1 MVFWAE
7 DARSLFSSFVRS
19 INLRESPQGMTRF
32 LVKVGTLT
40 GEIEE
45 MNLSAE
51 NKLALQKDL
60 QEKGLHV
67 FWIKR
72 HFGLNRLRNPLKF
85 RERISQTEFTLFNQE
100 LAALLRAGL
109 PLLQSLDIMLERM
122 HNILFKSALTEIRNQ
137 VKSGTALSEAF
148 RMQGNLFPRIYSASL
163 VAGEKSG
170 ELEQVITRYVRYLKL
185 SATTR
190 KKVVAALIYPLFLF
204 TTLIFAAA
212 FLLLW
217 VIPRFAGFFDGFDA
231 KLPLLTV
238 VLLTLATTLREHILF
253 IITIAGG
260 LGIALYWWYRSEDSK
275 AFVDRLALKI
285 PFIGPVLHL
294 FATSQLTRSLGTL
307 LSGGLPLVQAIS
319 IAANSIGNLHLG
331 RAVGPVAEAVREGKS
346 FSSSLDNTSEF
357 SNLTIE
363 MVKVGENTGGLA
375 DMLQNVANFADE
387 EIEHR
392 LNMMLSMLSP
402 IVLLFM
408 GGLVATILLS
418 IYLPMFDLISATR

>member
-1 MVFWAE
+1 
-7 DARSLFSSFVRS
+7 
-19 INLRESPQGMTRF
+19 MTRF
-32 LVKVGTLT
+32 LVKVGTLS

-170 ELEQVITRYVRYLKL
+170 ELEQVITR
-185 SATTR
+185 
-190 KKVVAALIYPLFLF
+190 
-204 TTLIFAAA
+204 
-212 FLLLW
+212 
-217 VIPRFAGFFDGFDA
+217 
-231 KLPLLTV
+231 
-238 VLLTLATTLREHILF
+238 
-253 IITIAGG
+253 
-260 LGIALYWWYRSEDSK
+260 
-275 AFVDRLALKI
+275 
-285 PFIGPVLHL
+285 
-294 FATSQLTRSLGTL
+294 
-307 LSGGLPLVQAIS
+307 
-319 IAANSIGNLHLG
+319 
-331 RAVGPVAEAVREGKS
+331 
-346 FSSSLDNTSEF
+346 
-357 SNLTIE
+357 
-363 MVKVGENTGGLA
+363 
-375 DMLQNVANFADE
+375 
-387 EIEHR
+387 
-392 LNMMLSMLSP
+392 
-402 IVLLFM
+402 
-408 GGLVATILLS
+408 
-418 IYLPMFDLISATR
+418 